1 MATISLRFCPTMAA
15 AAACMLPPGPFPRM
29 SVLASVVVINA
40 VRNATAHAIFVVV
53 IRFVRDLGVVQA

>member
-1 MATISLRFCPTMAA
+1 
-15 AAACMLPPGPFPRM
+15 M

-40 VRNATAHAIFVVV
+40 VRSVTAHAIVVVV